1 MKQQQLNDE
10 LTIIGL
16 IFTILILTPLVYFN
30 FTGLKQELYLAKSL
44 VVELDDESRLA
55 YEMVESLN
63 KELDLAGEYI
73 NHKKLLK
80 DLSQIKSNKD
90 LTVVVCFTES
100 SFRYNAKHTGWYNEG
115 ITGHMCGLKNHWV
128 DIIPEL
134 NESNINTLYAGSL
147 VISYLL
153 DKHNNDVFKAI
164 REFKGANK
172 NLTTTYKTIKLYN
185 KIKKRKE

>member
-1 MKQQQLNDE
+1 MNTERLNDE
-10 LTIIGL
+10 LTITGL
-16 IFTILILTPLVYFN
+16 IFIFLVLVPLMCMKIVNVENELNQAKTI
-30 FTGLKQELYLAKSL
+30 A
-44 VVELDDESRLA
+44 VELHEESSLA

-115 ITGHMCGLKNHWV
+115 ITGHMCGLKDHWV

-134 NESNINTLYAGSL
+134 NQENINTLYAGSL
-147 VISYLL
+147 VISDLL
-153 DKHNNDVFKAI
+153 VKHNNDVFKAI
-164 REFKGANK
+164 KEFKGANK

-185 KIKKRKE
+185 KIKQN

>member
-16 IFTILILTPLVYFN
+16 IFTILVLTPLIYFS
-30 FTGLKQELYLAKSL
+30 FTGLKQELYLAKAL
-44 VVELDDESRLA
+44 VVELDEESSLA
-55 YEMVESLN
+55 YDMVESLN

-100 SFRYNAKHTGWYNEG
+100 SFRYNAKHTGRYNEG

-134 NESNINTLYAGSL
+134 NQENINTLYAGSL
-147 VISYLL
+147 VITYLL
-153 DKHNNDVFKAI
+153 NKHNNDLFQAI
-164 REFKGANK
+164 KEFKGANK
-172 NLTTTYKTIKLYN
+172 NLTTTHKTIKLYN
-185 KIKKRKE
+185 KIKQN

>member
-16 IFTILILTPLVYFN
+16 IFIFIVLVPLMCIKIVKVENALNQAKTI
-30 FTGLKQELYLAKSL
+30 A
-44 VVELDDESRLA
+44 VELHEESSVA

-73 NHKKLLK
+73 KHKKLLK

-100 SFRYNAKHTGWYNEG
+100 SFRYNAKHTGWYNAG
-115 ITGHMCGLKNHWV
+115 ITGHICGLKNHW
-128 DIIPEL
+128 ISLIPEL

-147 VISYLL
+147 VITYLL
-153 DKHNNDVFKAI
+153 NKHNNDLFKAI
-164 REFKGANK
+164 KEFKGADK
-172 NLTTTYKTIKLYN
+172 NLKTTYKTIKLYN
-185 KIKKRKE
+185 KIKQN

>member
-16 IFTILILTPLVYFN
+16 IFTILVLAPLIYFN
-30 FTGLKQELYLAKSL
+30 FNGLKQELYLAKSL
-44 VVELDDESRLA
+44 VVELDEESRLA
-55 YEMVESLN
+55 YDMVESLN
-63 KELDLAGEYI
+63 KELDISNEYS
-73 NHKKLLK
+73 KFTKLLK

-100 SFRYNAKHTGWYNEG
+100 SFRYNAKHTGWYNKG

-134 NESNINTLYAGSL
+134 NESNLNTLYAGSL
-147 VISYLL
+147 VITYLL
-153 DKHNNDVFKAI
+153 NKHNNDLFKAI
-164 REFKGANK
+164 KEFKGADK
-172 NLTTTYKTIKLYN
+172 NLKTTYKTIKLYN
-185 KIKKRKE
+185 KIKQN

>member
-16 IFTILILTPLVYFN
+16 IFTILVLAPLIYFN

-44 VVELDDESRLA
+44 VVELDEESSLA

-63 KELDLAGEYI
+63 NELDISNEYS
-73 NHKKLLK
+73 KFTKLLK
-80 DLSQIKSNKD
+80 DLSQIKQNKD
-90 LTVVVCFTES
+90 LTLVVCFTES

-115 ITGHMCGLKNHWV
+115 ITGHMCGLKDHWV

-134 NESNINTLYAGSL
+134 NQDNINTLYAGSL

-153 DKHNNDVFKAI
+153 DKHNNDLFKAI
-164 REFKGANK
+164 KEFKGANK
-172 NLTTTYKTIKLYN
+172 NLTTTYKTIRLYN
-185 KIKKRKE
+185 KIKQN